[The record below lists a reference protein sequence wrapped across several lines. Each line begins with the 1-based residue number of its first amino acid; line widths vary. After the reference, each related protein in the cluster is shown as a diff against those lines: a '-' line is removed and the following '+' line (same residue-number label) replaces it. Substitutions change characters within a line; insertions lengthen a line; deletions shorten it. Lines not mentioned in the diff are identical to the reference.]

1 MSKLAARRNK
11 IFMLAGA
18 ASVSLVLA
26 AISGVSLTGKAA
38 DERAGV
44 VVLPE
49 FSADV
54 TSASVI
60 DIQTREE
67 TYQLARDNEGW
78 FMEQRGRFPIRRQAL
93 ADLSEALSAM
103 VYTREMTQDPRKFDQ
118 LGLGDPREGGAGAL
132 MRVSNDKG
140 EQLVDLIVGFKTGKA
155 YVRHPDEQTT
165 WAVDTTAFPPLQRA
179 ARWLDLYV
187 IDLPESAIAQV
198 EVTPWE
204 GETYTL
210 LAKEDEVG
218 EFKLAPPF
226 QDVELI
232 SDYAANPPAIALS
245 RFAPIDVIPLED
257 LDAESVG
264 VHRTLTYAGLMI
276 EAEMFA
282 RDERYWVVFSE
293 GLEQETQEAQ
303 NMLEDLETKLVGWA
317 FEISRMDYAIMTTP
331 LEDIIVGDLSD
342 LETP

>member
-11 IFMLAGA
+11 VLMLAAA
-18 ASVSLVLA
+18 ASASVFLA
-26 AISGVSLTGKAA
+26 AVSGVSLTSRQA
-38 DERAGV
+38 DARAGL

-54 TSASVI
+54 TSASMI
-60 DIQTREE
+60 DVLTREE

-78 FMEQRGRFPIRRQAL
+78 FMEERGRFPVRRQSL
-93 ADLSEALSAM
+93 EDLSEALSAM
-103 VYTREMTQDPRKFDQ
+103 VYTREMTRDPRKFDQ

-165 WAVDTTAFPPLQRA
+165 WAVDTTAFPPLQRV

-198 EVTPWE
+198 EVTPWD
-204 GETYTL
+204 GETYML
-210 LAKEDEVG
+210 LAKEDEVC
-218 EFKLAPPF
+218 EFKLAPPYE
-226 QDVELI
+226 DTALI
-232 SDYAANPPAIALS
+232 ADYAANPPALSLS

-276 EAEMFA
+276 EAEMFR
-282 RDERYWVVFSE
+282 RDQRYWVVFSE
-293 GLEQETQEAQ
+293 GLEQDTPEAQ
-303 NMLEDLETKLVGWA
+303 SMLEDLEAKLVGWA
-317 FEISRMDYAIMTTP
+317 FEISRMDFAIMTTP
-331 LEDIIVGDLSD
+331 LNDIVAGELP
-342 LETP
+342 ETATP